1 MTLLNQRRKLL
12 IALGAGALTA
22 PLGSFAQPRD
32 KLWRVG
38 FLASRRV
45 DFVDTDNYYGPFRQG
60 MRELHYVEG
69 KNLLIEW
76 RSAGGNSER
85 VQGLAAELVELKV
98 DVIVTAGTT
107 ATRAAQ
113 KATLTI
119 PIVMVYVGDPV
130 GIGFVKS
137 LARPGGNITG
147 LSTLADELGAK
158 HFEML
163 LSMVPKLSRVA
174 VLSNPVNP
182 THAMILKSVQ
192 TAALRSGIKIVPV
205 EARTLQD
212 IENAFSMIVRENAGG
227 VIVAIDAF
235 FIQQRR
241 QIAELAVKHR
251 LPSISASAEYAMAG
265 GLIGYGQNLAD
276 YYRRAATY
284 VDKILKGAK
293 PADIAVEQPTQFELV
308 INKKTANALRLNI
321 PQSLLIGADKV
332 IE

>member
-1 MTLLNQRRKLL
+1 MNKRRKL
-12 IALGAGALTA
+12 IVAVGAGALMA
-22 PLGSFAQPRD
+22 PLASFAQQQN
-32 KLWRVG
+32 KVWRVG
-38 FLASRRV
+38 YLATRHV

-76 RSAGGNSER
+76 RSAEGNFER
-85 VQGLAAELVELKV
+85 MQGLAAELVQLKV
-98 DVIVTAGTT
+98 DVIVTAGAA

-113 KATLTI
+113 RASTTI

-130 GIGFVKS
+130 GVGFVKS

-147 LSTLADELGAK
+147 LSALADELGAK

-163 LSMVPKLSRVA
+163 LNMAPKLPRVA
-174 VLSNPVNP
+174 VLLNPANP
-182 THAMILKSVQ
+182 SHALTLKSVQ
-192 TAALRSGIKIVPV
+192 TAALRSGIKILPV
-205 EARTLQD
+205 QARTPQE

-235 FIQQRR
+235 FTQQRR
-241 QIAELAVKHR
+241 QIAELAAKHR
-251 LPSISASAEYAMAG
+251 LPSISSSEEYAMAG
-265 GLIGYGQNLAD
+265 GLIGYGQNIGD
-276 YYRRAATY
+276 YHRRAATY

-293 PADIAVEQPTQFELV
+293 PADIPVEQPTKFELV
-308 INKKTANALRLNI
+308 INKKTANALSLNN

>member
-1 MTLLNQRRKLL
+1 
-12 IALGAGALTA
+12 
-22 PLGSFAQPRD
+22 
-32 KLWRVG
+32 VG